1 MERTILHCDC
11 NGFYASVECSLNPQL
26 KDVPMAVGGS
36 AEERQGIILAK
47 NELAKKYDIKTAET
61 IWQAR
66 RKCPELVIVPPH
78 HDLYEE
84 YSKRVNDIYK
94 EYTDLVEP
102 FGIDESWLDV
112 TNSRALFGD
121 GLSIAN
127 TLRKRI
133 KNEIG
138 ITISVGVSFN
148 KVFAKLG
155 SDYKKPDAT
164 TVITRENF
172 KEIVYP
178 LPVADLLYAGK
189 KTSVQLAKL
198 GIKTIGDLANADRGV
213 LCKYLGKNGEQLSE
227 FARGE
232 DTDPVK
238 CVTDETEIKSVGN
251 GLTFKQDLI
260 GEEQIKRGIHIITES
275 VATRMKRYGVKCKT
289 LRVQIKGT
297 DFKTI
302 SRQRGLDTPT
312 NLEKTIRDVAYEL
325 LCEVWDLKK
334 PVRAL
339 SIAGASLIHD
349 NSGTQISFLEED
361 VQDEKRENLEETIRS
376 LRKRYGFNSVK
387 TADVMDRE
395 VNVSETHIRSQRK
408 KEKNKDYQ

>member
-11 NGFYASVECSLNPQL
+11 NGFYASVECVLNPQL
-26 KDVPMAVGGS
+26 KYVPMAVGGS
-36 AEERQGIILAK
+36 AEDRHGIILAK
-47 NELAKKYDIKTAET
+47 NELAKKYNIKTAET
-61 IWQAR
+61 LWQAR
-66 RKCPELVIVPPH
+66 RKCPDLVIVSPH
-78 HDLYEE
+78 HDLYEQ

-112 TNSRALFGD
+112 TASRALFGD
-121 GLSIAN
+121 GETIAN
-127 TLRKRI
+127 ILRERI
-133 KNEIG
+133 KKEIG

-178 LPVADLLYAGK
+178 LPVTDMLYAGK
-189 KTSVQLAKL
+189 KTAVHLQKL
-198 GIKTIGDLANADRGV
+198 GIKTIGDLAETDKEILIKA
-213 LCKYLGKNGEQLSE
+213 LGKNGELLSE
-227 FARGE
+227 YARGE

-238 CVTDETEIKSVGN
+238 RVTDEAEIKSVGN
-251 GLTFKQDLI
+251 GLTFKQDLL

-297 DFKTI
+297 DFKTV
-302 SRQRGLDTPT
+302 SRQRRLDTPT

-339 SIAGASLIHD
+339 SIAGANLLHDDSGAQLSL
-349 NSGTQISFLEED
+349 FEED
-361 VQDEKRENLEETIRS
+361 ITDEKRENLEETIRT

-395 VNVSETHIRSQRK
+395 VDVSETHIRSQRRK
-408 KEKNKDYQ
+408 DNK

>member
-1 MERTILHCDC
+1 MDRTILHCDC
-11 NGFYASVECSLNPQL
+11 NGFYASVECAISPEL
-26 KDVPMAVGGS
+26 KNVPMAVGGS
-36 AEERQGIILAK
+36 AEDRHGIILAK
-47 NELAKKYDIKTAET
+47 NELAKKYNIKTAET
-61 IWQAR
+61 LWQAR

-78 HDLYEE
+78 HDLYEQ

-112 TNSRALFGD
+112 TNSRALFGN
-121 GLSIAN
+121 GETIAN
-127 TLRKRI
+127 ILRERI
-133 KNEIG
+133 KKEIG

-178 LPVADLLYAGK
+178 LPVTDMLYAGR
-189 KTSVQLAKL
+189 KTAVQLEKL
-198 GIKTIGDLANADRGV
+198 GIKTIGDLADTDRDI
-213 LCKYLGKNGEQLSE
+213 LRKALGKNGEQLSE

-238 CVTDETEIKSVGN
+238 SVTDETEMKSIGN
-251 GLTFKQDLI
+251 GLTFKQDLV
-260 GEEQIKRGIHIITES
+260 GKEQIKRGIHIITES

-297 DFKTI
+297 DFKTV

-325 LCEVWDLKK
+325 LCDVWDIKK

-339 SIAGASLIHD
+339 SIAGANLIHD
-349 NSGTQISFLEED
+349 NSGSQISLFEED
-361 VQDEKRENLEETIRS
+361 INDEKRENLEETIRS
-376 LRKRYGFNSVK
+376 LRRRYGFNSVK

-395 VNVSETHIRSQRK
+395 VDVSETHIRSQRRK
-408 KEKNKDYQ
+408 DNK

>member
-1 MERTILHCDC
+1 MNRTILHCDC
-11 NGFYASVECSLNPQL
+11 NGFYASVECALDPQL
-26 KDVPMAVGGS
+26 KNVPMAVGGS
-36 AEERQGIILAK
+36 AEDRQGIILAK
-47 NELAKKYDIKTAET
+47 NELAKKYNIKTAET
-61 IWQAR
+61 LWQAR

-78 HDLYEE
+78 HDLYEQ

-112 TNSRALFGD
+112 TASRALFGD
-121 GLSIAN
+121 GETIAN
-127 TLRKRI
+127 LLRERI
-133 KNEIG
+133 KKEIG

-178 LPVADLLYAGK
+178 LPVTDLLFAGR
-189 KTSVQLAKL
+189 KTAVQLEKI
-198 GIKTIGDLANADRGV
+198 GIKTIGDLANTDREFV
-213 LCKYLGKNGEQLSE
+213 CKTLGKNGEMLVE
-227 FARGE
+227 YARGE
-232 DTDPVK
+232 DISPVK
-238 CVTDETEIKSVGN
+238 SVTDETEIKSVGN
-251 GLTFKQDLI
+251 GLTFKQDLV
-260 GEEQIKRGIHIITES
+260 GEEQIKRGIHVITES
-275 VATRMKRYGVKCKT
+275 VATRMKRHGVKCRT

-339 SIAGASLIHD
+339 SIAGANLIHD
-349 NSGTQISFLEED
+349 NSGTQISLLDED
-361 VQDEKRENLEETIRS
+361 VSDEKRENLEETIRS

-387 TADVMDRE
+387 TADVLDRE
-395 VNVSETHIRSQRK
+395 VNMSETHIRSQRRK
-408 KEKNKDYQ
+408 DNK

>member
-1 MERTILHCDC
+1 MDRTILHCDC
-11 NGFYASVECSLNPQL
+11 NGFYASVECALDPQL
-26 KDVPMAVGGS
+26 KNVPMAVGGS
-36 AEERQGIILAK
+36 AEDRHGIILAK
-47 NELAKKYDIKTAET
+47 NELAKKYNIKTAET
-61 IWQAR
+61 LWQAR
-66 RKCPELVIVPPH
+66 RKCPDLVIVPPH
-78 HDLYEE
+78 HDLYEQ

-112 TNSRALFGD
+112 TASRALFGD
-121 GLSIAN
+121 GETIAN
-127 TLRKRI
+127 TLRERI
-133 KNEIG
+133 KKEIG

-164 TVITRENF
+164 TIITRENF

-178 LPVADLLYAGK
+178 LPVTDMLFAGR
-189 KTSVQLAKL
+189 KTAVQLEKL
-198 GIKTIGDLANADRGV
+198 GIKTIGELANADKEILR
-213 LCKYLGKNGEQLSE
+213 KALGKNGEQLSE

-232 DTDPVK
+232 DTSPVK
-238 CVTDETEIKSVGN
+238 SVTDETEIKSVGN
-251 GLTFKQDLI
+251 GLTFKQDLV

-275 VATRMKRYGVKCKT
+275 VATRMKRYCVKCRT

-302 SRQRGLDTPT
+302 SRQRGLDAPT

-334 PVRAL
+334 PVRAI
-339 SIAGASLIHD
+339 SIAGANLIHD
-349 NSGTQISFLEED
+349 NSGTQISLLDED
-361 VQDEKRENLEETIRS
+361 VLDEKRENLEETIRT

-387 TADVMDRE
+387 TADVLDRE
-395 VNVSETHIRSQRK
+395 VNMSETHIRSQRRK
-408 KEKNKDYQ
+408 DNK

>member
-1 MERTILHCDC
+1 MDRTILHCDC
-11 NGFYASVECSLNPQL
+11 NGFYASVECALNPQL
-26 KDVPMAVGGS
+26 KNVPMAVGGS
-36 AEERQGIILAK
+36 AEERHGIILAK
-47 NELAKKYDIKTAET
+47 NELAKKYNIKTAET
-61 IWQAR
+61 LWQAK

-78 HDLYEE
+78 HGLYEE
-84 YSKRVNDIYK
+84 YSKRVNEIYK

-112 TNSRALFGD
+112 TASRVLFGD
-121 GLSIAN
+121 GEAIAN
-127 TLRKRI
+127 ILRERI
-133 KNEIG
+133 KKEIG

-164 TVITRENF
+164 TLITRENF

-178 LPVADLLYAGK
+178 LPVTDMLYAGR
-189 KTSVQLAKL
+189 KTAVHLQKL
-198 GIKTIGDLANADRGV
+198 GIKTIGDLANTDKEV
-213 LCKYLGKNGEQLSE
+213 LRKVLGKNGEMLSE
-227 FARGE
+227 YARGE
-232 DTDPVK
+232 DNDPVK
-238 CVTDETEIKSVGN
+238 SVTEETEIKSVGN
-251 GLTFKQDLI
+251 GLTFKQDLL
-260 GEEQIKRGIHIITES
+260 GEEQIKKGIHIITES
-275 VATRMKRYGVKCKT
+275 VATRMKRYGVKCNT

-302 SRQRGLDTPT
+302 SRQRGLDAPT

-339 SIAGASLIHD
+339 SIAGANLIHD
-349 NSGTQISFLEED
+349 NSGAQISLFEED
-361 VQDEKRENLEETIRS
+361 ITDEKRENLEETIRS

-395 VNVSETHIRSQRK
+395 VDVSETHIRSQRRK
-408 KEKNKDYQ
+408 DNK

>member
-1 MERTILHCDC
+1 MDRTILHCDC
-11 NGFYASVECSLNPQL
+11 NGFYASVECALNPQL
-26 KDVPMAVGGS
+26 KNVPMAVGGS

-47 NELAKKYDIKTAET
+47 NELAKKFNIKTAET
-61 IWQAR
+61 IWQAK

-78 HDLYEE
+78 HDLYEK

-112 TNSRALFGD
+112 TASYALFGD
-121 GLSIAN
+121 GETIAN
-127 TLRKRI
+127 TLRERI
-133 KNEIG
+133 KKEIG

-172 KEIVYP
+172 REIVFP
-178 LPVADLLYAGK
+178 LPVTDMLYAGK
-189 KTSVQLAKL
+189 KTAVQLKKL
-198 GIKTIGDLANADRGV
+198 GIRTIGDLANADRE
-213 LCKYLGKNGEQLSE
+213 KIIEALGKNGETLYE
-227 FARGE
+227 FANGE
-232 DTDPVK
+232 DTEPVK
-238 CVTDETEIKSVGN
+238 TVQEVEENELKSVGN

-260 GEEQIKRGIHIITES
+260 GEEQIKKGIHIITES
-275 VATRMKRYGVKCKT
+275 VATRMKKHGVKCNT

-297 DFKTI
+297 DFKVV
-302 SRQRGLDTPT
+302 SRQRGLDAPT
-312 NLEKTIRDVAYEL
+312 NLEKTIRDTAYEL
-325 LCEVWDLKK
+325 LCEVWNIKK

-339 SIAGASLIHD
+339 SIAGANLEKD
-349 NSGTQISFLEED
+349 NGGTQISLLDED
-361 VQDEKRENLEETIRS
+361 VTDEKRENLEETIRT

-395 VNVSETHIRSQRK
+395 VDMSETHIRSQRK
-408 KEKNKDYQ
+408 K

>member
-1 MERTILHCDC
+1 MDRTILHCDC
-11 NGFYASVECSLNPQL
+11 NGFYASVECALDPQL
-26 KDVPMAVGGS
+26 KNVPMAVGGS
-36 AEERQGIILAK
+36 AEDRQGIILAK
-47 NELAKKYDIKTAET
+47 NELAKKYNIKTAET
-61 IWQAR
+61 LWQAR

-78 HDLYEE
+78 HDLYEQ
-84 YSKRVNDIYK
+84 YSKRVNNIYK

-112 TNSRALFGD
+112 TASRALFGD
-121 GLSIAN
+121 GETIAN
-127 TLRKRI
+127 LLRERI
-133 KNEIG
+133 KKEIG

-164 TVITRENF
+164 TIITRENF

-178 LPVADLLYAGK
+178 LPVTDLLFAGR
-189 KTSVQLAKL
+189 KTAAQLEKI
-198 GIKTIGDLANADRGV
+198 GIKTIGDLANTDKEFIR
-213 LCKYLGKNGEQLSE
+213 KNLGKNGEMLVE
-227 FARGE
+227 YARGE
-232 DTDPVK
+232 DSSPVK
-238 CVTDETEIKSVGN
+238 SVTDETEIKSVGN
-251 GLTFKQDLI
+251 GLTFKQDLV

-275 VATRMKRYGVKCKT
+275 VATRMKRYGVKCRT

-302 SRQRGLDTPT
+302 SRQRGLDAPT

-339 SIAGASLIHD
+339 SIAGANLIHD
-349 NSGTQISFLEED
+349 NSGTQISLLDED
-361 VQDEKRENLEETIRS
+361 VSDEKRENLEETIRS

-387 TADVMDRE
+387 TADVLDRE
-395 VNVSETHIRSQRK
+395 VNMSETHIRSQRRK
-408 KEKNKDYQ
+408 DNK

>member
-1 MERTILHCDC
+1 MDRTILHCDC
-11 NGFYASVECSLNPQL
+11 NGFYASVECALNPQL
-26 KDVPMAVGGS
+26 KNVPMAVGGS
-36 AEERQGIILAK
+36 AEDRHGIILAK
-47 NELAKKYDIKTAET
+47 NELAKKYNIKTAET
-61 IWQAR
+61 LWQAR

-78 HDLYEE
+78 HGLYEE

-121 GLSIAN
+121 GETIAN
-127 TLRKRI
+127 ILRERI
-133 KNEIG
+133 KKEIG

-178 LPVADLLYAGK
+178 LPVTDMLYAGR
-189 KTSVQLAKL
+189 KTAVHLQKL
-198 GIKTIGDLANADRGV
+198 GIKTIGDLAETDKEILIKA
-213 LCKYLGKNGEQLSE
+213 LGKNGELLSE
-227 FARGE
+227 YARGE

-238 CVTDETEIKSVGN
+238 SVTDETEIKSVGN
-251 GLTFKQDLI
+251 GITFKQDLL
-260 GEEQIKRGIHIITES
+260 GEEQIKKGIHIITES

-312 NLEKTIRDVAYEL
+312 NLEKTIRDVSFEL

-339 SIAGASLIHD
+339 SIAGANLIHD
-349 NSGTQISFLEED
+349 NSGAQLSLFEED
-361 VQDEKRENLEETIRS
+361 ITDEKRENLEETIRS

-395 VNVSETHIRSQRK
+395 VDVSETHIRSQRRK
-408 KEKNKDYQ
+408 DNK

>member
-1 MERTILHCDC
+1 MDRTILHCDC
-11 NGFYASVECSLNPQL
+11 NGFYASVECAISPEL
-26 KDVPMAVGGS
+26 KNVPMAVGGS

-84 YSKRVNDIYK
+84 YSRKVNDIYK

-121 GLSIAN
+121 GETIAN
-127 TLRKRI
+127 ALRERI

-178 LPVADLLYAGK
+178 LPVTDLLYAGR

-198 GIKTIGDLANADRGV
+198 GIKTIGDLAVADREV
-213 LCKYLGKNGEQLSE
+213 LYKFLGKNGEQLSE

-238 CVTDETEIKSVGN
+238 CITDETEIKSVGN
-251 GLTFKQDLI
+251 GLTFKQDLV
-260 GEEQIKRGIHIITES
+260 GEEQIKRGIHVITES
-275 VATRMKRYGVKCKT
+275 VATRMKRYGVKCNT

-297 DFKTI
+297 DFKTV
-302 SRQRGLDTPT
+302 SRQRGLGTPT
-312 NLEKTIRDVAYEL
+312 NLEKTIRDIAYEL

-339 SIAGASLIHD
+339 SIAGANIIHD
-349 NSGTQISFLEED
+349 NSGAQLSLLEENE
-361 VQDEKRENLEETIRS
+361 QDEKRENLEETIRS

-387 TADVMDRE
+387 TADVLDKE
-395 VNVSETHIRSQRK
+395 VSVSETHIGRAERK
-408 KEKNKDYQ
+408 TKK

>member
-1 MERTILHCDC
+1 MDRTILHCDC
-11 NGFYASVECSLNPQL
+11 NGFYASVECALNPEL
-26 KDVPMAVGGS
+26 KNVPMAVGGS
-36 AEERQGIILAK
+36 AEDRHGIILAK
-47 NELAKKYDIKTAET
+47 NELAKKYNIKTAET
-61 IWQAR
+61 LWQAR

-112 TNSRALFGD
+112 TASRALFGD
-121 GLSIAN
+121 GETIAN
-127 TLRKRI
+127 ILRERI
-133 KNEIG
+133 KKEIG

-178 LPVADLLYAGK
+178 LPVTDMLYAGR
-189 KTSVQLAKL
+189 KTAVHLQKL
-198 GIKTIGDLANADRGV
+198 GIKTIGDLANTDKEILRKA
-213 LCKYLGKNGEQLSE
+213 LGKNGELLSE
-227 FARGE
+227 YARGE

-238 CVTDETEIKSVGN
+238 SVTAETEIKSVGN
-251 GLTFKQDLI
+251 GLTFKQDLL
-260 GEEQIKRGIHIITES
+260 GEEQIKKGIHIITES

-297 DFKTI
+297 DFKI
-302 SRQRGLDTPT
+302 VSRQRGLNTPT
-312 NLEKTIRDVAYEL
+312 NLEKTIRDVAFEL

-339 SIAGASLIHD
+339 SIAGANLIHD
-349 NSGTQISFLEED
+349 NSGTQISLLDED
-361 VQDEKRENLEETIRS
+361 VSDEKRENLEETIRS

-395 VNVSETHIRSQRK
+395 VDVSETHIRSQRRK
-408 KEKNKDYQ
+408 DNK

>member
-1 MERTILHCDC
+1 MDRTILHCDC
-11 NGFYASVECSLNPQL
+11 NGFYASVECALNPEL
-26 KDVPMAVGGS
+26 KNVPMAVGGS

-47 NELAKKYDIKTAET
+47 NELAKKYNIKTAET
-61 IWQAR
+61 IWQAK
-66 RKCPELVIVPPH
+66 RKCPELVVVPPH
-78 HDLYEE
+78 HDLYEQ

-121 GLSIAN
+121 GKTIAD

-133 KNEIG
+133 KKEIG

-178 LPVADLLYAGK
+178 LPVTDMLYAGR
-189 KTSVQLAKL
+189 KTAVQLEKL
-198 GIKTIGDLANADRGV
+198 GIATIGDLANADKA
-213 LCKYLGKNGEQLSE
+213 LLHKMLGKNGEMLAE
-227 FARGE
+227 YARGE
-232 DTDPVK
+232 DNDPVK
-238 CVTDETEIKSVGN
+238 SVKEVESAELKSIGN
-251 GLTFKQDLI
+251 GLTFKQDLL
-260 GEEQIKRGIHIITES
+260 GEEQIKSGIHIITES
-275 VATRMKRYGVKCKT
+275 VATRMKKHGVKCKT

-297 DFKTI
+297 DFKVV
-302 SRQRGLDTPT
+302 SKQRGLDSPT
-312 NLEKTIRDVAYEL
+312 NLEKTIRDVAFEL
-325 LCEVWDLKK
+325 LCQVWDLKK

-339 SIAGASLIHD
+339 SIAGANLVYD
-349 NSGTQISFLEED
+349 NGGTQISLFEED
-361 VQDEKRENLEETIRS
+361 VADEKRENLEETIRS
-376 LRKRYGFNSVK
+376 LRKRYGFNSIK

-395 VNVSETHIRSQRK
+395 VDMSESHIRSQRK
-408 KEKNKDYQ
+408 KDKK